1 MNALGETPIYILSL
15 AVQICSFILLIRLLL
30 QLVQADFYNP
40 ISQTMFKL
48 TAPIVNPL
56 NKLLPTIGT
65 LNLAVLT
72 AAILVKWSFYLIMGL
87 ITGVGLLDIVM
98 YIPVAAFDLLYALI
112 EVYFW
117 GIFILAIS
125 SWIGTT
131 GHPTVRLVA
140 QIVEPYLRPF
150 RKFIPPMGMM
160 DFSPMVAIISLII
173 IRNSVLP
180 VIGGFINSLLG

>member
-1 MNALGETPIYILSL
+1 MNAFGDILGLV
-15 AVQICSFILLIRLLL
+15 VQIFSFLLLIRLLL

-40 ISQTMFKL
+40 ISQTIFKIC
-48 TAPIVNPL
+48 APVVEPL
-56 NKLLPTIGT
+56 SKLFPSVGS
-65 LNLAVLT
+65 LNIAALI
-72 AAILVKWSFYLIMGL
+72 AAIVVQWSLYLIVGL
-87 ITGVGLLDIVM
+87 STGVSLLSILS
-98 YIPVAAFDLLYALI
+98 YIPVAGYNLLFILI

-125 SWIGTT
+125 SWVGTT

-160 DFSPMVAIISLII
+160 DFSPMVAIISLIV
-173 IRNSVLP
+173 IRNKVMP
-180 VIGGFINSLLG
+180 VIGGFIQSLVI

>member
-1 MNALGETPIYILSL
+1 MNAFGDILGLV
-15 AVQICSFILLIRLLL
+15 VQIFSFLLLIRLLL

-40 ISQTMFKL
+40 ISQTIFKIC
-48 TAPIVNPL
+48 APVVDPL
-56 NKLLPTIGT
+56 SKLFPSVGS
-65 LNLAVLT
+65 LNIAALI
-72 AAILVKWSFYLIMGL
+72 AAIVVQWSLYLIVGL
-87 ITGVGLLDIVM
+87 STGVPLLSILS
-98 YIPVAAFDLLYALI
+98 YIPVAGYNLLLILI

-125 SWIGTT
+125 SWVGTT

-160 DFSPMVAIISLII
+160 DFSPMVAIISLIV
-173 IRNSVLP
+173 IRNKVMP
-180 VIGGFINSLLG
+180 VIGGFIQSLVI

>member
-98 YIPVAAFDLLYALI
+98 YK
-112 EVYFW
+112 
-117 GIFILAIS
+117 S
-125 SWIGTT
+125 
-131 GHPTVRLVA
+131 
-140 QIVEPYLRPF
+140 
-150 RKFIPPMGMM
+150 
-160 DFSPMVAIISLII
+160 
-173 IRNSVLP
+173 
-180 VIGGFINSLLG
+180 